1 MATCGNQFYLSVE
14 NMFEKALKE
23 LEALGIEI
31 NPLRELLAK
40 VVISTSGIGW
50 GDHHTLCDLY
60 YESFGEW
67 S

>member
-23 LEALGIEI
+23 LEALGLEI
-31 NPLRELLAK
+31 NPLRERLAK
-40 VVISTSGIGW
+40 VFISTSGIGW
-50 GDHHTLCDLY
+50 GDHHTPCDLY